1 MPFDLQNLQ
10 KSQQIHTS
18 PDTFSQQ
25 IPFKIPQSACFAGS
39 VPSTTGPD
47 YAQNKRTQPSLQSYG
62 VDDDDYLNNFEAR
75 QHEEDQF
82 QQDPG
87 ASLQN
92 GKDGNQNI
100 LGNRNDFDNPLSE
113 KEEARDLVSEWEL
126 SQSVAVD
133 LTLLQVGYVHT

>member
-1 MPFDLQNLQ
+1 MPFDPQNLQ

-18 PDTFSQQ
+18 PGTFSQQ
-25 IPFKIPQSACFAGS
+25 IPFEIPQSACFAES
-39 VPSTTGPD
+39 VPSSTGPD
-47 YAQNKRTQPSLQSYG
+47 YAQNKRIQPSLQNYG
-62 VDDDDYLNNFEAR
+62 VDDDYLNNFEAR

-87 ASLQN
+87 ASLQD
-92 GKDGNQNI
+92 GKDGNKNI
-100 LGNRNDFDNPLSE
+100 LENRNDFDNPLSE

-133 LTLLQVGYVHT
+133 LTLLQVGYVHA